1 MDQNNTITIL
11 MENKKQTSV
20 DWLKEMLI
28 DNKYLSKD
36 AEHLFEEARAMGK
49 EQMGDA
55 YYDGKNNGMDIC
67 NPLSRAKG
75 ISFEQ
80 YYNETYNNDRSNSS
94 TVAS

>member
-1 MDQNNTITIL
+1 MDA
-11 MENKKQTSV
+11 KKQTAV
-20 DWLKEMLI
+20 EWLVKKLQNRQNGI
-28 DNKYLSKD
+28 FDGLPHLSLDEIYDQAK
-36 AEHLFEEARAMGK
+36 ALEK

-80 YYNETYNNDRSNSS
+80 YYNETYNK
-94 TVAS
+94 

>member
-1 MDQNNTITIL
+1 MN
-11 MENKKQTSV
+11 KQTAV
-20 DWLKEMLI
+20 EWLAEQMLHPEI
-28 DNKYLSKD
+28 FNPYLNQ
-36 AEHLFEEARAMGK
+36 ALAMEK

-80 YYNETYNNDRSNSS
+80 YYNQTYGK
-94 TVAS
+94 